1 MLQWAI
7 PNFSI
12 INSFTIIM
20 QSYADEST
28 IVLWHRWCLIK
39 VSMKQVQNKIKLNQ
53 VYSHVSLGY
62 RSISALASTGRSGH
76 CHHLL
81 LLFHPPSSSR
91 LLFLFLRKNN
101 ECPNVHFWGVKCPST
116 SPPPVY
122 QRQQVPYNRSAQPF
136 WPNGHSVLFLVSSRA
151 KDKIIVRNWK

>member
-76 CHHLL
+76 CHHLV

-91 LLFLFLRKNN
+91 LLFLFLRKITNARMFLFGESN
-101 ECPNVHFWGVKCPST
+101 APLPAHLLYTSDSKCHITEVH
-116 SPPPVY
+116 
-122 QRQQVPYNRSAQPF
+122 N
-136 WPNGHSVLFLVSSRA
+136 LFGRMA
-151 KDKIIVRNWK
+151 TAYYF